1 MPYNNASRKKMF
13 EATLAYQLER
23 IAKIHSAKVT
33 DVTVSNRG
41 GPAPGWSAEGRI
53 GLESSMLPDPTDV
66 DGLAVWIGVLMH
78 EVGHCAW
85 SPEASRWPVEL
96 RMVANLAEDQRQEH
110 IVLDELPGVV
120 DPFRQAVSNLIIKR
134 SPTARDPLAE
144 RVWPLV
150 AGRLYLSKK
159 LRAGV
164 RAAAI
169 AEKGIAWTK
178 EVEELIAAFKALKD
192 PGFADYDAAIRILEK
207 LRSLLPY
214 MQTAQ
219 DVGCTANGT
228 ASPGIGA
235 APEWDDT
242 DDEADG
248 EGGAGAGDGDGEES
262 DGEESDAEGAGMG
275 EVEGEGE
282 GGGEGTGQTTSA
294 PSVRELAEQ
303 EKKESG
309 ESLQRQAKA
318 ILRRVWDEVGV
329 TERDNRP
336 VVWQPPSAEARAVQR
351 RLMQHLKPLL
361 QAADAGLEHMTA
373 HGRIRPEREAAG
385 YRPDQVFD
393 KWRVDQHDT
402 VAAHIVLAVDIS
414 GSMHSDMIALSEAI
428 WVIRQVVSKTAS
440 KLTVLLW
447 DDRVVEYQFPLNQ
460 RVPIIGARGSTDVTP
475 VVTLATEIFGESR
488 SRRKWLIIM
497 TDGQSSHNRDKV
509 TPMFADLEKSGVAVT
524 ALEYNT
530 YSVSPH
536 NTPSLDDW
544 GVTHRMAI
552 SSLVQIPQLL
562 GDMLRKVYRR
572 VA

>member
-1 MPYNNASRKKMF
+1 MNRQRVF

-33 DVTVSNRG
+33 EVTVSNRG

-53 GLESSMLPDPTDV
+53 GLEPSMLPDPTDV

-85 SPEASRWPVEL
+85 SPEASRWPTAL

-134 SPTARDPLAE
+134 SPTARGPLAE
-144 RVWPLV
+144 RVWPLI

-207 LRSLLPY
+207 LNSLLPN
-214 MQTAQ
+214 MQTE
-219 DVGCTANGT
+219 DVGCAANGT
-228 ASPGIGA
+228 GTPGIGA

-242 DDEADG
+242 DDEADEADG
-248 EGGAGAGDGDGEES
+248 DGDGAGAGDG

-275 EVEGEGE
+275 EGEGEGE
-282 GGGEGTGQTTSA
+282 GGGGGEGTGQTSRQDGIA
-294 PSVRELAEQ
+294 SIRELAEQ

-329 TERDNRP
+329 AQRDSRP

-414 GSMHSDMIALSEAI
+414 GSMSSDMVALSEAI

-447 DDRVVEYQFPLNQ
+447 DDKVMEYQFPLNQ
-460 RVPIIGARGSTDVTP
+460 RVPILGARGSTDVTG
-475 VVTLATEIFGESR
+475 VVKLATETFGESR

-497 TDGQSSHNRDKV
+497 TDGHSSHDRAEV
-509 TPMFADLEKSGVAVT
+509 EPMFADLEKSGVAVT

-530 YSVSPH
+530 HSESPQD
-536 NTPSLDDW
+536 TPHLNDW

>member
-1 MPYNNASRKKMF
+1 MPYDNASRKRAF

-33 DVTVSNRG
+33 EVTVSNRG

-66 DGLAVWIGVLMH
+66 EGLAVWIGVLMH

-85 SPEASRWPVEL
+85 SPEASRWPVDL

-110 IVLDELPGVV
+110 IVLGELPGVV

-134 SPTARDPLAE
+134 SPPGFAQAE
-144 RVWPLV
+144 RVWPLI

-169 AEKGIAWTK
+169 VEKGLSWTK

-207 LRSLLPY
+207 LNSLLP
-214 MQTAQ
+214 MLRTEP
-219 DVGCTANGT
+219 DIGCTANGT

-242 DDEADG
+242 DDEADEADG
-248 EGGAGAGDGDGEES
+248 DGDGAGAGDG

-275 EVEGEGE
+275 EVEG
-282 GGGEGTGQTTSA
+282 GGEGTGQTSRQDGIA
-294 PSVRELAEQ
+294 SIRELAEQ

-309 ESLQRQAKA
+309 EALQRQAKA

-329 TERDNRP
+329 AQRDSRP

-447 DDRVVEYQFPLNQ
+447 DDKVMEYQFPLNQ
-460 RVPIIGARGSTDVTP
+460 QVPIIGARGSTDVTG
-475 VVTLATEIFGESR
+475 VVKLATEIFGESR

-497 TDGQSSHNRDKV
+497 TDGHSSHDRAKV
-509 TPMFADLEKSGVAVT
+509 TPMFADLEKSGVAIT
-524 ALEYNT
+524 ALEYDT
-530 YSVSPH
+530 YSVSPY